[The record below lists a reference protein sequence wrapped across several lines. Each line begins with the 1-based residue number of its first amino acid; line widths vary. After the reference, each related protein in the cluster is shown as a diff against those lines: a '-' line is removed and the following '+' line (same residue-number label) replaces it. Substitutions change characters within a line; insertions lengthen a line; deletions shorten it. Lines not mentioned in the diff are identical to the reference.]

1 MAIVML
7 DHIGIVAHNWQEA
20 RGVLIDQMGFEV
32 DIERAPEP
40 DGVYF
45 APEATHNYFV
55 KVGLGQTRIEVLIP
69 VDPTKGT
76 YKFLQKRGPGL
87 HHLGYGSTDVTADAK
102 RLMAQ
107 GLVLID
113 LGADPDRLTAAFF
126 QPKSAGGILTEIVPV
141 RREYLGPVQ

>member
-1 MAIVML
+1 ML
-7 DHIGIVAHNWQEA
+7 DHIGIVARTWQEA
-20 RGVLIDQMGFEV
+20 RGVLVDQMGFTV

-69 VDPTKGT
+69 TKPEKGT
-76 YKFLQKRGPGL
+76 WKFLEKRGPGL

-102 RLMAQ
+102 RLIEQ
-107 GLVLID
+107 GLQLID
-113 LGADPDRLTAAFF
+113 LGQDPDRLTAAFF
-126 QPKSAGGILTEIVPV
+126 VPKTAGGILTEIVPA
-141 RREYLGPVQ
+141 RQS

>member
-1 MAIVML
+1 MALVML
-7 DHIGIVAHNWQEA
+7 DHIGIVARSWQEA
-20 RGVLIDQMGFEV
+20 RGVLVDQMGLVV
-32 DIERAPEP
+32 DVDRAPEP

-69 VDPTKGT
+69 VDPSKGT
-76 YKFLQKRGPGL
+76 YKFLEKRGPGL

-102 RLMAQ
+102 QLMEQ

-113 LGADPDRLTAAFF
+113 LGQDPNRLTAAFF
-126 QPKSAGGILTEIVPV
+126 QPRSAGGILTEIVPA
-141 RREYLGPVQ
+141 RQS